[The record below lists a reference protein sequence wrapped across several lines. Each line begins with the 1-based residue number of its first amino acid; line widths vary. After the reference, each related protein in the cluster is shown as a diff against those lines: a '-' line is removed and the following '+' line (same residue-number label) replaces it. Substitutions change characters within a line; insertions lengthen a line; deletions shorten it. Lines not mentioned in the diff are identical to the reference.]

1 MISETF
7 RKRDLPKIMALVAG
21 FFASCDDKEYTLEI
35 KEKKQKRSLDANAYF
50 WTLCGKLAEATGI
63 GKTDIYRSYIKEI
76 GGNSDI
82 VCVMEKAVDDFRRA
96 WERNGTGWLTEAIP
110 SKLEGCVN
118 VVCYYGSS
126 TYDTKQMSRLI
137 ELVVQDCKE
146 AGIETLTPD
155 EIAAM
160 TAAWGGG
167 KNER

>member
-7 RKRDLPKIMALVAG
+7 RKKDLPRIMALVAG
-21 FFASCDDKEYTLEI
+21 FFASCDDKEYTLKIE
-35 KEKKQKRSLDANAYF
+35 EKKQKRSLDANAYF

-126 TYDTKQMSRLI
+126 TYDSAQMSRLI
-137 ELVVQDCKE
+137 EMVVQDCKE
-146 AGIETLTPD
+146 NNIETLTPN

-160 TAAWGGG
+160 TAAWGGTHG
-167 KNER
+167 

>member
-1 MISETF
+1 MTC
-7 RKRDLPKIMALVAG
+7 RKRDLPEAVAFVAG
-21 FFASCDDKEYTLEI
+21 FFTSCDDKEYTLEI

-137 ELVVQDCKE
+137 ELLVQDCKE
-146 AGIETLTPD
+146 AGIETMTPN

-167 KNER
+167 K

>member
-1 MISETF
+1 MISESF
-7 RKRDLPKIMALVAG
+7 RKKDLPRIMALVAG
-21 FFASCDDKEYTLEI
+21 FFTSCDDSKEYTLEI
-35 KEKKQKRSLDANAYF
+35 KEKKRKRSLDANAYF
-50 WTLCGKLAEATGI
+50 WVLCGKLAEATGI

-96 WERNGTGWLTEAIP
+96 WERNGTGWLTETIP

-118 VVCYYGSS
+118 VICYYGSS

-146 AGIETLTPD
+146 AGIETLTPS

-160 TAAWGGG
+160 TAAWGGD
-167 KNER
+167 KK